1 MEETQSEDRPCS
13 SGSSAITAG
22 LSWVYSVQSFKTHF
36 AQEAS
41 STGGLIGQEWKG
53 KESDIINGIIV
64 MGTGH
69 FFVIIAGIL
78 AVFAYAVEKV
88 YRKQEPPLEIPRIN
102 SKSKRP
108 DTFSFFVILPQCM
121 N

>member
-1 MEETQSEDRPCS
+1 
-13 SGSSAITAG
+13 
-22 LSWVYSVQSFKTHF
+22 LLFYNSFVCL
-36 AQEAS
+36 EI
-41 STGGLIGQEWKG
+41 LRG

-88 YRKQEPPLEIPRIN
+88 YRKQEPPLGATTN
-102 SKSKRP
+102 K
-108 DTFSFFVILPQCM
+108 
-121 N
+121 